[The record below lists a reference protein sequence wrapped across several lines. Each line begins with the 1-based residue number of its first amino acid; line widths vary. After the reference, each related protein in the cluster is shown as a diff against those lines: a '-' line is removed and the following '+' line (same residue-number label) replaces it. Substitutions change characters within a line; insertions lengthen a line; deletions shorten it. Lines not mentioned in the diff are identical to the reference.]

1 MPWYGYLWDIYH
13 HLGIIIGFLILITI
27 FGYEPNL
34 GDWLMNPWLFSL
46 SFSQSF
52 GFFGDISLEIS
63 P

>member
-1 MPWYGYLWDIYH
+1 MVWLSVGYLSSFGYH
-13 HLGIIIGFLILITI
+13 RWFIILITI

-46 SFSQSF
+46 FFSQSF
-52 GFFGDISLEIS
+52 GFFGDISPEIS